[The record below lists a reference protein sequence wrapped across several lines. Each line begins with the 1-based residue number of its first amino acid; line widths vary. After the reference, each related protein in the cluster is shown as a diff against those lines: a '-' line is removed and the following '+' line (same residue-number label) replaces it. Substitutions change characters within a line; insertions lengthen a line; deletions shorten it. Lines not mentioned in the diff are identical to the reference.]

1 MTKSAPLNKA
11 SHSVHKVPDANTQS
25 TNEAKNQASQS
36 MQADVQLAVDKIE
49 QQKNSVVNRFKSW
62 LSTQLNRI
70 SNTIIA
76 LLAASLMTI
85 AMPYLVKLEMDS
97 EFNSLTST
105 LGGLVSSQVSE
116 QVSLASINLE
126 AQNSQLLNSIA
137 LIETNLSKL
146 EASVHFDQ
154 TPFLLAKL
162 NNLAISQKS
171 NYEKITTLTDKQR
184 NVISN
189 HEQANQALIHKL
201 NNYLESGE
209 QLLEKRNNEA
219 EIKSWLGEVYYFV
232 SMMKLEK
239 VDLSTTKTSLNELYQ
254 LDKPIVAKDE
264 RIQKTLIILRV
275 LNDWLGITKN

>member
-11 SHSVHKVPDANTQS
+11 SHSVHKVPDAHTQS